1 MAVQIQDE
9 TLENFEYNFISFDSV
24 LSTDNTD
31 LDKNFFNEKL
41 QQIVSPYFSV
51 ENFVTISE
59 QLTILTWKNFTQY
72 KNSLKYKVDCFWGF
86 SYVYTIN

>member
-9 TLENFEYNFISFDSV
+9 TLEDFEYNFISFDSV

-72 KNSLKYKVDCFWGF
+72 KNSLKYKVDCF
-86 SYVYTIN
+86 

>member
-72 KNSLKYKVDCFWGF
+72 KNSLKYKIDCF
-86 SYVYTIN
+86 

>member
-9 TLENFEYNFISFDSV
+9 TLENFESNFISFESV

-72 KNSLKYKVDCFWGF
+72 KNSLKYKVDCF
-86 SYVYTIN
+86 

>member
-9 TLENFEYNFISFDSV
+9 KMDTFEYNFTSFDSV
-24 LSTDNTD
+24 LPTDNTD
-31 LDKNFFNEKL
+31 LNKNFFNEKL

-59 QLTILTWKNFTQY
+59 QLTILTWKNFIQY
-72 KNSLKYKVDCFWGF
+72 KNSLKYKVDCF
-86 SYVYTIN
+86 

>member
-9 TLENFEYNFISFDSV
+9 TLEDFEYNFISFDSV

-51 ENFVTISE
+51 EDFVTISE

-72 KNSLKYKVDCFWGF
+72 KNSLKYKVDCF
-86 SYVYTIN
+86 

>member
-72 KNSLKYKVDCFWGF
+72 KNSLKYKVDCF
-86 SYVYTIN
+86 

>member
-9 TLENFEYNFISFDSV
+9 TLENFESNFISFDSV

>member
-9 TLENFEYNFISFDSV
+9 TLEDFEYNFISFDSV

-59 QLTILTWKNFTQY
+59 QLTILTCKNFTQY
-72 KNSLKYKVDCFWGF
+72 KNSLKYKVDCF
-86 SYVYTIN
+86 

>member
-1 MAVQIQDE
+1 MVVQIQDE

-72 KNSLKYKVDCFWGF
+72 KNSLKYKVDCF
-86 SYVYTIN
+86 

>member
-41 QQIVSPYFSV
+41 QQIVSQYFSV

-72 KNSLKYKVDCFWGF
+72 KNSLKYKVDCF
-86 SYVYTIN
+86 

>member
-9 TLENFEYNFISFDSV
+9 TLENFESNFISFDSV

-72 KNSLKYKVDCFWGF
+72 KNSLKYKVDCF
-86 SYVYTIN
+86 